1 MGRWGEASPPTCPPK
16 GCRRRSRDERRLTGD
31 GSPYRTL
38 TGFAKFA
45 VWTWLRPRLGALVAA
60 LLAGAPAPARAAAP
74 AAAPNLVFIFADD
87 WGWGDLGSHGH
98 PYLKTP
104 HLDRLAAQGT
114 DFRQFTVAGSV
125 CSPSRAAIMT
135 GQFPARFNIHG
146 HFATVE
152 SHVQRGMPD
161 WLNPKTVLL
170 PRLLQQAGYATAHFG
185 KWHLTNIMV
194 PDAPLPLNYGY
205 DVAGTF
211 NGPGPQM
218 PVHDDVKN
226 SIAFIERSQAA
237 GKPFFLNLWI
247 HEPHTPHYPKP
258 EYLEKFAHLPDEAQ
272 RVYAAVIAHADAR
285 IGELLAALDRL
296 GLARDTLVIFSSDN
310 GPEITGPAGRRM
322 TEDESTGPGLGTWA
336 SVGSTGGHR
345 GHKRSL
351 LQGGIGVPFLARW
364 PGKIAAGRIDDT
376 TPLTAV
382 DLLPTFCA
390 LAGAKLPPAYAPDGL
405 DQTAALLGQAAA
417 ARTKPIFWQWTTAA
431 KTGDNW
437 PALAVRDG
445 GGKLLVGNNPEQVEL
460 FRFPSD
466 SFEKSN
472 LSQEQAPEVSRLRSL
487 LAAWTAT
494 LPAKPDPACFSATR
508 TK

>member
-1 MGRWGEASPPTCPPK
+1 MKLKCSL
-16 GCRRRSRDERRLTGD
+16 RSTG
-31 GSPYRTL
+31 
-38 TGFAKFA
+38 
-45 VWTWLRPRLGALVAA
+45 VALAA
-60 LLAGAPAPARAAAP
+60 FLLPAFSSADAAP
-74 AAAPNLVFIFADD
+74 AAPLAGSRPNLVFILADD
-87 WGWGDLGSHGH
+87 WGWGDLGAHRH

-104 HLDRLAAQGT
+104 HLDRLAGQGT

-135 GQFPARFNIHG
+135 GQFPARFSIHG

-161 WLNPKTVLL
+161 WLNPKAVML

-194 PDAPLPLNYGY
+194 PDAPLPSAYGY
-205 DVAGTF
+205 DAYGTF
-211 NGPGPQM
+211 NCPGPQM

-258 EYLEKFAHLPDEAQ
+258 EYMEQFAHLPDEAQ
-272 RVYAAVIAHADAR
+272 RIYAAVIAHADAR
-285 IGELLAALDRL
+285 IGELLATLDRL
-296 GLARDTLVIFSSDN
+296 GLAKNTLVVFTTDN
-310 GPEITGPAGRRM
+310 GPENTGPADRRM
-322 TEDESTGPGLGTWA
+322 GEDESTGPGFSSWA

-345 GHKRSL
+345 GRKRSL

-364 PGKIAAGRIDDT
+364 PGKIAAGKVDDT
-376 TPLTAV
+376 TPITAV

-390 LAGAKLPPAYAPDGL
+390 IAGVGLPAGYAPDGS
-405 DQTAALLGQAAA
+405 DQTAALLGQPSSR
-417 ARTKPIFWQWTTAA
+417 RTKPIFWQWTTAT

-445 GGKLLVGNNPEQVEL
+445 GEKMLVGKDARQVEL

-466 SFEKSN
+466 SFEKTN
-472 LSQEQAPEVSRLRSL
+472 LSQPASAEVARLRAL
-487 LAAWTAT
+487 LTAWTAT
-494 LPAKPDPACFSATR
+494 LPTQADPACFSTLR
-508 TK
+508 KK

>member
-1 MGRWGEASPPTCPPK
+1 VYSLRRPLLIALLVRTVCTC
-16 GCRRRSRDERRLTGD
+16 
-31 GSPYRTL
+31 TL
-38 TGFAKFA
+38 AH
-45 VWTWLRPRLGALVAA
+45 VVAF
-60 LLAGAPAPARAAAP
+60 LAGAAAPARAAAS
-74 AAAPNLVFIFADD
+74 AAAPNIVFIFADD

-98 PYLKTP
+98 PYLQTP
-104 HLDRLAAQGT
+104 HLDRLATQGT

-146 HFATVE
+146 HFATVA

-161 WLNPKTVLL
+161 WLNPKAVML

-194 PDAPLPLNYGY
+194 PDAPLPAAYGY
-205 DVAGTF
+205 DAYGVF
-211 NGPGPQM
+211 NAPGPQM

-226 SIAFIERSQAA
+226 SIAFIERSHAA

-272 RVYAAVIAHADAR
+272 RIYAAVIAHADAR

-296 GLARDTLVIFSSDN
+296 GLAKNTLVIFSSDN
-310 GPEITGPAGRRM
+310 GPENTGPADRRM
-322 TEDESTGPGLGTWA
+322 GEDESTGPGFNSWA

-345 GHKRSL
+345 GRKRSL

-364 PGKIAAGRIDDT
+364 PGKVPAGQIDDV

-390 LAGAKLPPAYAPDGL
+390 IAGAKLPATYAPDGV
-405 DQTAALLGQAAA
+405 DQSAALRGKPTAT
-417 ARTKPIFWQWTTAA
+417 RPKPIFWQWTTAA
-431 KTGDNW
+431 KAGDNW
-437 PALAVRDG
+437 PALAVWDG
-445 GGKLLVGNNPEQVEL
+445 GSKLLVGKDPKQVEL
-460 FRFPSD
+460 FRFPAD
-466 SFEKSN
+466 RLEKNN
-472 LSQEQAPEVSRLRSL
+472 LHPTEATEEQRLRAL
-487 LAAWTAT
+487 LSAWTAT
-494 LPAKPDPACFSATR
+494 LPTRADPACFSATR
-508 TK
+508 AK

>member
-1 MGRWGEASPPTCPPK
+1 VASPP
-16 GCRRRSRDERRLTGD
+16 SRYERRLTGD
-31 GSPYRTL
+31 GSPYLTP
-38 TGFAKFA
+38 TGFARFA
-45 VWTWLRPRLGALVAA
+45 VWTWLRPSLGALVAA
-60 LLAGAPAPARAAAP
+60 FLAGALAPARAAAP
-74 AAAPNLVFIFADD
+74 AMAPNIVLIFADD

-98 PYLKTP
+98 PYLQTP

-135 GQFPARFNIHG
+135 GQFPARFSIHG
-146 HFATVE
+146 HFATVV

-161 WLNPKTVLL
+161 WLNPQAVLL
-170 PRLLQQAGYATAHFG
+170 PRLLQQAGYATAHYG
-185 KWHLTNIMV
+185 KWHLTNTMV

-205 DVAGTF
+205 DAAGTF

-218 PVHDDVKN
+218 PVDDDVKH
-226 SIAFIERSQAA
+226 SLAFIAGSQAA

-258 EYLEKFAHLPDEAQ
+258 EYLEKFVHLPDEAQ

-296 GLARDTLVIFSSDN
+296 GLAQDTLVIFSSDN
-310 GPEITGPAGRRM
+310 GPEDTGPADRRM
-322 TEDESTGPGLGTWA
+322 IEDASTGPGFGTWA

-345 GHKRSL
+345 GRKRSL

-364 PGKIAAGRIDDT
+364 PGKIAAGKVDDT

-390 LAGAKLPPAYAPDGL
+390 IAGAKLPAGYAPDGI
-405 DQTAALLGQAAA
+405 DQTAALLGRPATS
-417 ARTKPIFWQWTTAA
+417 RTKPIFWQWTTATKA
-431 KTGDNW
+431 GDNW
-437 PALAVRDG
+437 PALAVWDG
-445 GGKLLVGNNPEQVEL
+445 QSKLLVGKDPAQVEL
-460 FRFPSD
+460 FRVPAD
-466 SFEKSN
+466 RLEKNN
-472 LSQEQAPEVSRLRSL
+472 LHLTDAAEVQRLRAL
-487 LAAWTAT
+487 LTAWTAT

-508 TK
+508 IK